1 MGRQSKTV
9 QFPVESV
16 KSGENSIGGDFGDC
30 ERGNT
35 TTPEGEEAQNHH
47 STYVLNVKRMGRRNR
62 IIVSVGR
69 CTSPNEVGHGM
80 RVLKKQL
87 NVDECLAAGTA
98 CRAPTFTRIHNF
110 NTRFEQRKPFLN
122 PLMLRSDPQIIHFRE
137 RTHVDCASGQV
148 RGRCP

>member
-62 IIVSVGR
+62 IKVGLGR
-69 CTSPNEVGHGM
+69 CTSPNEVGHNIEGVEKATCVSSVSPCGHGM
-80 RVLKKQL
+80 PCPYVS
-87 NVDECLAAGTA
+87 
-98 CRAPTFTRIHNF
+98 RIHDF
-110 NTRFEQRKPFLN
+110 SPGLRRKATF
-122 PLMLRSDPQIIHFRE
+122 
-137 RTHVDCASGQV
+137 
-148 RGRCP
+148 